1 MQKGYYKIQKK
12 ISYNSKI
19 SLIQQFKNQS
29 YFKGTKIQGGDFSSF
44 LFYNIENVLAY
55 ILLRN

>member
-1 MQKGYYKIQKK
+1 MFVIKT
-12 ISYNSKI
+12 
-19 SLIQQFKNQS
+19 FTNQS

-44 LFYNIENVLAY
+44 VFYNIENVLVY